1 MEKRLTMILAC
12 LFLSL
17 GIALAQSSVT
27 GTVIHQD
34 DGQPIIGATVRVAGT
49 NTGTVT
55 DADGKF
61 SITLPS
67 GHDKLQVSY
76 VGMVTQEVTVKGRN
90 VTVTLEADQTNLD
103 EVMVVAYGTAKK
115 SAFTGK
121 RRGKPRG
128 SVARQG
134 GRRADQLCD
143 GPARTGELL
152 DEHPRYQ
159 LDQRR

>member
-17 GIALAQSSVT
+17 GIALAQSSAV
-27 GTVIHQD
+27 
-34 DGQPIIGATVRVAGT
+34 IGATVRVAGT

-115 SAFTGK
+115 SAFTGRSTQARASPAL
-121 RRGKPRG
+121 RRP
-128 SVARQG
+128 SVSAVSTRST
-134 GRRADQLCD
+134 RATTRLS
-143 GPARTGELL
+143 
-152 DEHPRYQ
+152 
-159 LDQRR
+159 